1 MVVVHE
7 LCLNC
12 RPKHLPHK
20 GAFISKIVATHQR
33 CKLRGF
39 IHAALFTDKFPFS
52 LSFKGLECDDMT
64 PTLRQLFITVRQ
76 LQQDMTQVKAQI
88 TEERA
93 LRNHLQQVLMGH
105 LESYGTSNTTC

>member
-1 MVVVHE
+1 
-7 LCLNC
+7 
-12 RPKHLPHK
+12 
-20 GAFISKIVATHQR
+20 
-33 CKLRGF
+33 
-39 IHAALFTDKFPFS
+39 
-52 LSFKGLECDDMT
+52 MT